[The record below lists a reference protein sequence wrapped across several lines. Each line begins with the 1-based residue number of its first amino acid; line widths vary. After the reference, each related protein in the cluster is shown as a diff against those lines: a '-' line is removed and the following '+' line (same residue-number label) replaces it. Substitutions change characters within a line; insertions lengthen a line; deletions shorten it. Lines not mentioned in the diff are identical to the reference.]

1 MWTYMGSLGG
11 CRHLYYLEMDP
22 AQAANAIRLNWIAQP
37 FAIMSLATGKISV
50 AFLIMRFMGDSKWRR
65 AFLIWVSMI
74 GSTLFCGIAIILICL
89 QCRPVEA

>member
-1 MWTYMGSLGG
+1 MGSLGG
-11 CRHLYYLEMDP
+11 CRHLYYLERDP
-22 AQAANAIRLNWIAQP
+22 GQAIKAIRLNWITQP

-50 AFLIMRFMGDSKWRR
+50 AFSIMRFMGDSKWRR

-74 GSTLFCGIAIILICL
+74 GSTIFCGIAIILTCV

>member
-1 MWTYMGSLGG
+1 MCSLGG

-22 AQAANAIRLNWIAQP
+22 AQAIKAIKINWITQP
-37 FAIMSLATGKISV
+37 FAIMPLATGKISV
-50 AFLIMRFMGDSKWRR
+50 AFLIMRFMGNSKWRR

-74 GSTLFCGIAIILICL
+74 GSAMFCGIAIILTCA